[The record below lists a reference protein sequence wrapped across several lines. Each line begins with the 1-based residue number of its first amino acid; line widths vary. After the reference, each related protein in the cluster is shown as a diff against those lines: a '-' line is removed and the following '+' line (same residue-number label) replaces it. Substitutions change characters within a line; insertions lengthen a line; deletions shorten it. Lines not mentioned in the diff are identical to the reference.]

1 MVDVAGL
8 VLGVATLWKTSVEI
22 FDVIDCGKKYG
33 FDYEILRAKLEV
45 ERLRLLA
52 WGESVGLNS
61 VDQGGTTVHIKL
73 QQEAVRKTVLE
84 LLGAIQHCF
93 EQSSRLQDRYGLQP
107 VLEEHDNTLSLVSPN
122 KSGLPFES
130 LFRRAYQN
138 LRLNANERQVHASI
152 VKKAAWAIHD
162 KKKFQTM
169 VVTIKGLNDSLQNL
183 FPGIDYKTMA
193 FINDKINQIDDPPPL
208 KLLREA
214 TTSDYEDISE
224 TASIRL
230 DTLETSSAIYRP
242 IKGHRDI
249 IKEYNR
255 GGLVITIMS
264 SSDPTKAFALVF
276 WSGERYSYGAAESK
290 SLVKTIHPAFDT
302 YRRKRFIKRRG
313 SDPDNYGTQEDYIR
327 FDVESDPRYEHI
339 HPGTVTVE
347 GLALEARDYEE
358 NHHQYEG
365 RNDVSTLQH
374 ICPIP
379 SWRLV
384 NHILHLQGAIPS
396 LNDGFEPGIGIEE
409 LFDSSEYSEGDFD
422 DATTTILHLY
432 SHLNNIKSLTD
443 FTLHSGVFQIGI
455 PFRDFLYQIVLANKL
470 VKELSNNLS
479 APISGLTPHVLASLI
494 IQDQWLSNVQL
505 SKGPHISSRE
515 AVASPSEVTSTAFE
529 EGNDAEVTTA
539 SSIFAGAVPIPS
551 YQSTGT
557 GLSDPEEKGITREYI
572 EADSKVIE
580 QQMDGLLAFAKHM
593 EWEYL
598 DETREFSEQASWK
611 YKDFFQSSGLATD
624 WSYGLTLPGKWMSF
638 KIMAT
643 LIHSSPSTRQLG
655 PAQDYED
662 GVSLPAKSY
671 FRIRTVLGR
680 VLGCHPG
687 CKSICGWI
695 GPCPPIN
702 FISSQPVSASVEAR
716 YIRLKARKIPPLR
729 YPPRTSEKA
738 VDQTYYHYQFM
749 FMGQQPD
756 EETSEYMKS
765 IHDPNQWITP
775 QPPFR
780 QSSIIAMK
788 SVNLE
793 NIPAEDS
800 HQALVESTTEY
811 QSSITFE
818 VDGSLVTYTLLTNP
832 VFISPPACRPG
843 PHGEQHKVHF
853 RELHRFSRQHV
864 YNVTRLG
871 EYLGTP
877 SEEDAIDIMVINA
890 TGTGDAEML
899 ARSWCAER
907 GKNAVIRKAGG
918 PCYTC
923 AVRAA
928 SKGALGT
935 GVLIWVS

>member
-33 FDYEILRAKLEV
+33 FDYEILRAKLEA

-52 WGESVGLNS
+52 
-61 VDQGGTTVHIKL
+61 
-73 QQEAVRKTVLE
+73 
-84 LLGAIQHCF
+84 
-93 EQSSRLQDRYGLQP
+93 
-107 VLEEHDNTLSLVSPN
+107 
-122 KSGLPFES
+122 
-130 LFRRAYQN
+130 
-138 LRLNANERQVHASI
+138 
-152 VKKAAWAIHD
+152 
-162 KKKFQTM
+162 
-169 VVTIKGLNDSLQNL
+169 
-183 FPGIDYKTMA
+183 
-193 FINDKINQIDDPPPL
+193 
-208 KLLREA
+208 
-214 TTSDYEDISE
+214 
-224 TASIRL
+224 
-230 DTLETSSAIYRP
+230 
-242 IKGHRDI
+242 
-249 IKEYNR
+249 
-255 GGLVITIMS
+255 
-264 SSDPTKAFALVF
+264 
-276 WSGERYSYGAAESK
+276 
-290 SLVKTIHPAFDT
+290 
-302 YRRKRFIKRRG
+302 
-313 SDPDNYGTQEDYIR
+313 
-327 FDVESDPRYEHI
+327 
-339 HPGTVTVE
+339 
-347 GLALEARDYEE
+347 
-358 NHHQYEG
+358 
-365 RNDVSTLQH
+365 
-374 ICPIP
+374 
-379 SWRLV
+379 
-384 NHILHLQGAIPS
+384 
-396 LNDGFEPGIGIEE
+396 
-409 LFDSSEYSEGDFD
+409 
-422 DATTTILHLY
+422 
-432 SHLNNIKSLTD
+432 
-443 FTLHSGVFQIGI
+443 
-455 PFRDFLYQIVLANKL
+455 FRDFLYQIALANKL

-505 SKGPHISSRE
+505 FKGRIS
-515 AVASPSEVTSTAFE
+515 A
-529 EGNDAEVTTA
+529 
-539 SSIFAGAVPIPS
+539 
-551 YQSTGT
+551 
-557 GLSDPEEKGITREYI
+557 LEKLITQEYI

-580 QQMDGLLAFAKHM
+580 QQTDGLLTFAKDM

-598 DETREFSEQASWK
+598 DETRELSEQASWK
-611 YKDFFQSSGLATD
+611 YKSLFQSSGLATD
-624 WSYGLTLPGKWMSF
+624 WSYGLTLPGKWISF

-671 FRIRTVLGR
+671 FRLRTVLGR

-738 VDQTYYHYQFM
+738 VDQTYYHYQFK
-749 FMGQQPD
+749 FMSQQPD
-756 EETSEYMKS
+756 EETSKYMKS

-780 QSSIIAMK
+780 QSSTIAMK

-800 HQALVESTTEY
+800 NQALVESTTEY

-832 VFISPPACRPG
+832 VFTSPPACRPG

-899 ARSWCAER
+899 ARAWCAER
-907 GKNAVIRKAGG
+907 GKKAVIRKAGG

-935 GVLIWVS
+935 GVLIWVSQYIQVLTVM